1 MQFEQLNLFDMA
13 PIPERPIWQARR
25 VRAIRDVTWKVDYA
39 PRTWFRAGREY
50 ECLAHHIRDKRYLS
64 VMFAPGRGIIAWSS
78 DCNDHPEKYRRYKR
92 LMDDTFFMEH
102 FEILEWGEGD
112 SDGVEGR

>member
-64 VMFAPGRGIIAWSS
+64 VMFAPGRGVIAWSS
-78 DCNDHPEKYRRYKR
+78 SFSDHKKHRAS
-92 LMDDTFFMEH
+92 DAFFLEH
-102 FEILEWGEGD
+102 FEIIEWEEEGD
-112 SDGVEGR
+112 K